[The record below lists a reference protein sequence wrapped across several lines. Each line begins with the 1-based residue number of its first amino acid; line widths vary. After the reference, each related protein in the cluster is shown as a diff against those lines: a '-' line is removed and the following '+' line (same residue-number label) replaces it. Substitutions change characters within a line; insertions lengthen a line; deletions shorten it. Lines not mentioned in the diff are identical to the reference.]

1 MRPVFACVS
10 APRVEP
16 WRSDRQDEKKR
27 RSFFFKF
34 CSSFKFFVYFL
45 VFFLR
50 KIGRWRGGG
59 IYIFLKSRELG
70 GGRDLF
76 SFASQVP
83 PFFFTQP
90 TLAFFFLYSL
100 SLLWPSFWGNWV
112 SEHLEL
118 HDSLDHERVSQKIKI
133 VVHSLAC
140 SWCQL
145 LDARET
151 SFLFVCVERIS
162 ISIHVNVV
170 EMKSSRKH
178 YYSHLRKLCWIPK
191 LINAMHWG
199 HGTLFYIGDAL
210 HFWMQM

>member
-59 IYIFLKSRELG
+59 IYIFFKVKGAGWRSRPL
-70 GGRDLF
+70 LF
-76 SFASQVP
+76 RLPSP
-83 PFFFTQP
+83 PLLLHP
-90 TLAFFFLYSL
+90 TNFGFFFLYSL

-151 SFLFVCVERIS
+151 SFLFVWVWKEFQFPFMLIS
-162 ISIHVNVV
+162 SKWNPAGSIII
-170 EMKSSRKH
+170 
-178 YYSHLRKLCWIPK
+178 L
-191 LINAMHWG
+191 
-199 HGTLFYIGDAL
+199 T
-210 HFWMQM
+210 